1 VPRTVTECSCI
12 ASSSAACVLG
22 GVRLTSSASSTL
34 ANSGPGTKVQRRC
47 PVVMSS
53 SMMSVPVTS
62 VGIRS
67 GVNWMRLNESP
78 SAVASVFTSSVLAV
92 PGMPVIRQ

>member
-1 VPRTVTECSCI
+1 LI
-12 ASSSAACVLG
+12 
-22 GVRLTSSASSTL
+22 SSASSTF
-34 ANSGPGTKVQRRC
+34 AKIGPGTNVHVRR

-62 VGIRS
+62 VGIKS

-78 SAVASVFTSSVLAV
+78 SA
-92 PGMPVIRQ
+92 

>member
-1 VPRTVTECSCI
+1 M
-12 ASSSAACVLG
+12 ASSRADCVFG
-22 GVRLTSSASSTL
+22 GVLLISSASSTL
-34 ANSGPGTKVQRRC
+34 ANNGPGTKVQVLC

-67 GVNWMRLNESP
+67 GVNWMRLNDKP
-78 SAVASVFTSSVLAV
+78 SAEASVRTNSVFAV